1 MYEEILP
8 GVDLHYTIQSQRLKE
23 NIRLKTAQAAE
34 QELIFHLRYT
44 DMEMKKEE
52 DGSLGLYSEN
62 QRIFWFDKPYMYDA
76 KGCVSQNVEL
86 VMETEE
92 GGCKVTV
99 SAEKEWL
106 LAEDRSYPVIIDPMT
121 ETSKTKTNI
130 EDTYILQAER
140 ILRLTRVVFM
150 HMDLLWQVSQLH
162 LETAGHCSDSEIC
175 RTSEKVLS
183 CMQRPCIS
191 GNMSIPVM
199 ESQNFRLLQMRS

>member
-1 MYEEILP
+1 MITLVCKKATSVKHLTSEGMYEEILP

-76 KGCVSQNVEL
+76 KGCVSQEVEL
-86 VMETEE
+86 LIEAEE

-99 SAEKEWL
+99 KAEKEWL
-106 LAEDRSYPVIIDPMT
+106 LADDRSYPIIRATMSSLQDVREMDIPMT
-121 ETSKTKTNI
+121 LPAIRYGS
-130 EDTYILQAER
+130 
-140 ILRLTRVVFM
+140 
-150 HMDLLWQVSQLH
+150 
-162 LETAGHCSDSEIC
+162 
-175 RTSEKVLS
+175 
-183 CMQRPCIS
+183 
-191 GNMSIPVM
+191 
-199 ESQNFRLLQMRS
+199 MRMR

>member
-76 KGCVSQNVEL
+76 KGCVSQEVEL
-86 VMETEE
+86 LIEAEE

-99 SAEKEWL
+99 KAEKEWL
-106 LAEDRSYPVIIDPMT
+106 LADDRSYPIIRATMSSLQDVREMDIPMT
-121 ETSKTKTNI
+121 LPAIRYGS
-130 EDTYILQAER
+130 
-140 ILRLTRVVFM
+140 
-150 HMDLLWQVSQLH
+150 
-162 LETAGHCSDSEIC
+162 
-175 RTSEKVLS
+175 
-183 CMQRPCIS
+183 
-191 GNMSIPVM
+191 
-199 ESQNFRLLQMRS
+199 MRMR